1 MHLAIVVSRY
11 NASITDRLLEGAI
24 DQFLELGGRR
34 EDLVVLHAPG
44 AFELPVVCR
53 TVARSGRFSAVVAL
67 GCLIKGQTTHDQHIA
82 TAVAHGLI
90 DVANETG
97 IPVAFGVLTCE
108 TPHLAAA
115 RAGGNKGN
123 KGAQAILAAVEAA
136 RIIESFEQDPD
147 LQTHELH
154 SIAADKANIPP
165 IVSTVSATP
174 STPLGSR

>member
-1 MHLAIVVSRY
+1 MHVAIVVSRY

-24 DQFLELGGRR
+24 DQFLKLGGRR
-34 EDLVVLHAPG
+34 EDLVVLNAPG
-44 AFELPVVCR
+44 AFELPVLCR
-53 TVARSGRFSAVVAL
+53 TAARSGRFSAVVAL

-82 TAVAHGLI
+82 GAVAHGLI

-97 IPVAFGVLTCE
+97 VPVAFGVLTCD

-123 KGAQAILAAVEAA
+123 KGAQALLAAVEAA

-147 LQTHELH
+147 LQTHELQLRP
-154 SIAADKANIPP
+154 IDKTNILAAAITGRTAQ
-165 IVSTVSATP
+165 S
-174 STPLGSR
+174 GSR